1 MRPVDKDDFDILRLK
16 TTKKTIA
23 GNAQGSQPVSTRQIV
38 DKDVQECLDYYA
50 RRYEKQYRGKP
61 VFRCYNEA
69 KTTMKDI
76 LRLASGD
83 KPLVLRMIDTY
94 LGDTTQWFRDRKH
107 VLDVLK
113 ENVQPIAAAAN
124 LANKQAAP
132 PLFIRAETR
141 CIGCGAELVI
151 VCDAKE
157 IENARCNRCN
167 GRQQ

>member
-1 MRPVDKDDFDILRLK
+1 MRPVDKEDFQLALKPKRDIARSQ
-16 TTKKTIA
+16 
-23 GNAQGSQPVSTRQIV
+23 QGSPAVSTWQIV

-83 KPLVLRMIDTY
+83 KPLVLRMIDAY
-94 LGDTTQWFRDRKH
+94 LGDTTQYFRDRKH

-113 ENVQPIAAAAN
+113 DNVQPIAAAAN
-124 LANKQAAP
+124 LANKQAAA

-141 CIGCGAELVI
+141 CTGCGAELVV

-157 IENARCNRCN
+157 IENVTCSRCKPRS
-167 GRQQ
+167 